1 VDDVLEVVL
10 LAGRLGRDDDGWP
23 LVPLID
29 RLRSRGILAR
39 VVCLDRGGSWA
50 GDPRFVEFPALD
62 NRWLRTFLLPRLR
75 FEANFENPRLLHAVH
90 VEMAEAALALAE
102 LWRVPYVQTVDDFA
116 ALERGFRF
124 SRRWFRRIIAT
135 SSDLADD
142 IVSALGFPADRV
154 SVIPPGLSPPL
165 ASPVS
170 AGWKVPVIGTA
181 GPAVTSSGFA
191 IFLEAA
197 RLVLNSGRD
206 AEFLIATQGPDV
218 IDVRRQAQVR
228 KIADRVSV
236 ADFAA
241 VGPRFWTVLSIYCQP
256 SLAHTVGR
264 TLTLALAH
272 GIPSIASSVKGLHT
286 LIDHGRTGTIV
297 PAGDP
302 EALALAINQFLDHG
316 DLATRIGLEG
326 QAAARALFDLEAE
339 ADCLTSL
346 YRSQIEQS

>member
-1 VDDVLEVVL
+1 MDDVVEVVF
-10 LAGRLGRDDDGWP
+10 LAGRLGLDDDGWP
-23 LVPLID
+23 IAPLID
-29 RLRSRGILAR
+29 RLGSRGILAR
-39 VVCLDRGGSWA
+39 VVCLDRGGSSA
-50 GDPRFVEFPALD
+50 HDPRFVEFPALD
-62 NRWLRTFLLPRLR
+62 SRWLRTFFLPRLR

-102 LWRVPYVQTVDDFA
+102 LWRVPYLQTVDDFA

-142 IVSALGFPADRV
+142 IVRALGFPADRV

-165 ASPVS
+165 PCPIS

-191 IFLEAA
+191 TFLEAA
-197 RLVLNSGRD
+197 RLVLNAGHD

-218 IDVRRQAQVR
+218 IDVRRQAQAR

-241 VGPRFWTVLSIYCQP
+241 VGPRFWTVLTIYCQP
-256 SLAHTVGR
+256 SLVHTVGR
-264 TLTLALAH
+264 TLALALAH
-272 GIPSIASSVKGLHT
+272 GIPSIATSVKGLHT
-286 LIDHGRTGTIV
+286 LIDHGRTGMIV

-302 EALALAINQFLDHG
+302 EALALAINQFLDH
-316 DLATRIGLEG
+316 DVEATLIGLKG
-326 QAAARALFDLEAE
+326 QAAARALFDLETE
-339 ADCLTSL
+339 ADCLTRL
-346 YRSQIEQS
+346 YRSQIE

>member
-1 VDDVLEVVL
+1 MAD
-10 LAGRLGRDDDGWP
+10 
-23 LVPLID
+23 
-29 RLRSRGILAR
+29 
-39 VVCLDRGGSWA
+39 
-50 GDPRFVEFPALD
+50 
-62 NRWLRTFLLPRLR
+62 
-75 FEANFENPRLLHAVH
+75 AV
-90 VEMAEAALALAE
+90 LALAE

-124 SRRWFRRIIAT
+124 SRRLVSPDHRNQLRPGRRHRAP
-135 SSDLADD
+135 
-142 IVSALGFPADRV
+142 LGFPADRV
-154 SVIPPGLSPPL
+154 SVIPPGLTPPL
-165 ASPVS
+165 PSPVS
-170 AGWKVPVIGTA
+170 AGWKVPVIGTV

-206 AEFLIATQGPDV
+206 AEFLIATQGPDA

-241 VGPRFWTVLSIYCQP
+241 IGPRFWTVLSIYCQP
-256 SLAHTVGR
+256 SLTHTVGR

-297 PAGDP
+297 PAGNP
-302 EALALAINQFLDHG
+302 EALALAINRFLDHD

-326 QAAARALFDLEAE
+326 QSAARTLS
-339 ADCLTSL
+339 TS
-346 YRSQIEQS
+346 RPKPTA